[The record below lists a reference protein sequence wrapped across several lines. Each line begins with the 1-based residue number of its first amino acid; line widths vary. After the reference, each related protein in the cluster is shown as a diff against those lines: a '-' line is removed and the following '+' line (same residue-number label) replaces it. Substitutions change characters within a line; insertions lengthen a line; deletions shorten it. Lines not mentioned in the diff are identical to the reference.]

1 MLIGVIGKANVGKS
15 TFFKALTLA
24 DAQIA
29 NYPFTTIKPNRGI
42 AYTKV
47 KCACKDFKVACQ
59 PIAGSCING
68 TRFVPIEMLD
78 VAGLVP
84 GAHLGKGRGNQFL
97 DDLRQ
102 ADCLIHVVDISG
114 STNEQGEV
122 VEPLSHDPA
131 YDVRWLE
138 EEIDLWFLGLLEKNW
153 TKFARAVQQEQRQ
166 VAEAI
171 AKQFSGLGITEQ
183 LVKDMLAKLGL
194 SQKGLPD
201 WSPEELRGFAHGLR
215 IASKPM
221 IIAANKADVTDAEKN
236 IHKVNDEFPGHAI
249 IACSAESELA
259 LREAAK
265 HGLISYF
272 PGDKSFDIA
281 EPDKLSDKQKA
292 ALEFIRNN
300 VLGKLG
306 VTGLQKVLDAVV
318 FDILG
323 LIAVFPVANSK
334 LTDSKGKVLPECF
347 LVPKGITAKEFA
359 YKVHTDLGEKFIRA
373 VDLRTKKTVGKD
385 HILQHLDVIEIVAAR

>member
-47 KCACKDFKVACQ
+47 KCACQDFRVACQ
-59 PIAGSCING
+59 PIAGSCIKG

-122 VEPLSHDPA
+122 VAPLTHNPA

-171 AKQFSGLGITEQ
+171 AKQFSGLGVTEQ
-183 LVKDMLAKLGL
+183 LVKEMLSKLELG
-194 SQKGLPD
+194 QKALPD
-201 WSPEELRGFAHGLR
+201 WSPEELREFAHGLR
-215 IASKPM
+215 LASKPM
-221 IIAANKADVTDAEKN
+221 IIAANKADVKDAEKN
-236 IHKVNDEFPGHAI
+236 IERVNEEFPGHVI
-249 IACSAESELA
+249 VACSAESELA

-281 EPDKLSDKQKA
+281 EPDKLSDRQKA
-292 ALEFIRNN
+292 ALEFIREG

-306 VTGLQKVLDAVV
+306 VTGLQRVLDTAV
-318 FDILG
+318 FELLD
-323 LIAVFPVANSK
+323 LIAVFPVANNK
-334 LTDSKGKVLPECF
+334 LTDSKGKVLPECL

-359 YKVHTDLGEKFIRA
+359 YKVHTELGEKFIRA

-385 HILQHLDVIEIVAAR
+385 HVLQHLDVIEIVADR